1 MIKAH
6 LIAAAR
12 PNFMKVAPLYHAMF
26 AQAWC
31 EPILIHT
38 GQHYDVNMSDAFFTD
53 LRLPEPNHH
62 LGVGSGSHAE
72 QTAGVM
78 VAYEKLCMAERPD
91 MTIVFGDVNS
101 TIACALAAKKL
112 LIQVGHVEAGLRSR
126 DWTMPE
132 EVNRIVTDSI
142 SDVLWT
148 PSDDGDENLRA
159 EGVAEERISRVGNI
173 MIDSYELLR
182 PSIESANVGQEFGL
196 KPGSYAV
203 VTLHRPSN
211 VDEPDVA
218 SDLVAT
224 LIRLAADV
232 PLVFAVHPRTRKNLT
247 SFGLLEKLDAAP
259 GVHLAEP
266 MSYIRFMSLVS
277 GARLIITDS
286 GGLQEETTYLNI
298 PCLTLRPNTERP
310 ITISQ
315 GTNRLARPEEVGG
328 LVDDVLNGN
337 WPDGVR
343 PALWDGRTASR
354 IVDDLARRMG
364 ANVQALVSSTT

>member
-31 EPILIHT
+31 EPILVHT

-53 LRLPEPNHH
+53 LRLPEPDHH
-62 LGVGSGSHAE
+62 LGIGSGSHAE

-78 VAYEKLCMAERPD
+78 VAYEKLCITDRPD
-91 MTIVFGDVNS
+91 ITIVFGDVNS

-112 LIQVGHVEAGLRSR
+112 LIPVGHVEAGLRSR

-148 PSDDGDENLRA
+148 PSDDGDDNLRA

-173 MIDSYELLR
+173 MIDSYEMMR
-182 PSIESANVGQEFGL
+182 PSIEAANVGDEFGL
-196 KPGSYAV
+196 KLRSYAV

-211 VDEPDVA
+211 VDSPRIA
-218 SDLVAT
+218 TDLVAT
-224 LIRLAADV
+224 LIRLSGDV
-232 PLVFAVHPRTRKNLT
+232 PLVFAVHPRTRKNLIE
-247 SFGLLEKLDAAP
+247 FGLLEKLQAAP
-259 GVHLAEP
+259 AVHLTEP

-310 ITISQ
+310 VTITQ
-315 GTNRLARPEEVGG
+315 GTNRLAVPKDVGR
-328 LVDDVLNGN
+328 LVDEILAGN
-337 WPDGVR
+337 WPDGVK
-343 PALWDGRTASR
+343 PALWDGRTAPR
-354 IVDDLARRMG
+354 IVADLARRMG
-364 ANVQALVSSTT
+364 VEVQALVPSTS

>member
-31 EPILIHT
+31 EPILVHT

-53 LRLPEPNHH
+53 LRLPEPDHH
-62 LGVGSGSHAE
+62 LGIGSGSHAE

-78 VAYEKLCMAERPD
+78 VAYEKLCITDRPD
-91 MTIVFGDVNS
+91 ITIVFGDVNS

-112 LIQVGHVEAGLRSR
+112 LIPVGHVEAGLRSR

-148 PSDDGDENLRA
+148 PSDDGDDNLRA

-173 MIDSYELLR
+173 MIDSYELMR
-182 PSIESANVGQEFGL
+182 PSIEAANVGDEFGL
-196 KPGSYAV
+196 APRSYAV

-211 VDEPDVA
+211 VDSPRTA
-218 SDLVAT
+218 ADLVAT
-224 LIRLAADV
+224 LIRLSDDV
-232 PLVFAVHPRTRKNLT
+232 PLVFAVHPRTRKNLIE
-247 SFGLLEKLDAAP
+247 FGLLEKLQAAP
-259 GVHLAEP
+259 AVHLTEP

-310 ITISQ
+310 VTITQ
-315 GTNRLARPEEVGG
+315 GTNRLAVPKDVGR
-328 LVDDVLNGN
+328 LVDEILAGN
-337 WPDGVR
+337 WPDGVK
-343 PALWDGRTASR
+343 PALWDGRTAPR
-354 IVDDLARRMG
+354 IVADLARRMG
-364 ANVQALVSSTT
+364 VEVQALVPSTS

>member
-1 MIKAH
+1 MIKVH

-12 PNFMKVAPLYHAMF
+12 PNFMKVAPLYHALF
-26 AQAWC
+26 GQAWC
-31 EPILIHT
+31 EPILVHT

-53 LRLPEPNHH
+53 LRLPEPHHH
-62 LGVGSGSHAE
+62 LNIGSGSHAE

-78 VAYEKLCMAERPD
+78 VAYEKLCLAERPD

-112 LIQVGHVEAGLRSR
+112 LIPVGHVEAGLRSR

-142 SDVLWT
+142 SDILWT
-148 PSDDGDENLRA
+148 PSEDGDENLRA

-173 MIDSYELLR
+173 MLDSYELLR
-182 PSIESANVGQEFGL
+182 PSIESADVGREFGL
-196 KPGSYAV
+196 KSGSYAV

-211 VDEPDVA
+211 VDAPDIA

-224 LIRLAADV
+224 LIRLAADM

-247 SFGLLEKLDAAP
+247 SFGLLEKLEAAP
-259 GVHLAEP
+259 GVHLTEP

-277 GARLIITDS
+277 GARVIITDS
-286 GGLQEETTYLNI
+286 GGLQEETTYLDI

-315 GTNRLARPEEVGG
+315 GTNRLARPEDVGR
-328 LVDDVLNGN
+328 LVEEVLNGQ
-337 WPDGVR
+337 WPNGVR
-343 PALWDGRTASR
+343 PALWDGRTAAR
-354 IVDDLARRMG
+354 IVDDLARRMD
-364 ANVQALVSSTT
+364 VTVPSLVSSAS

>member
-12 PNFMKVAPLYHAMF
+12 PNFMKVAPLYHALYG
-26 AQAWC
+26 QAWC
-31 EPILIHT
+31 EPILVHT

-53 LRLPEPNHH
+53 LRLPEPHHH

-78 VAYEKLCMAERPD
+78 VAYEKLCLAERPD
-91 MTIVFGDVNS
+91 ITIVFGDVNS

-112 LIQVGHVEAGLRSR
+112 LIPVGHVEAGLRSR

-132 EVNRIVTDSI
+132 EINRIVTDSI
-142 SDVLWT
+142 ADVLWT
-148 PSDDGDENLRA
+148 PSVDGDENLRA

-173 MIDSYELLR
+173 MLDSYEMMR
-182 PSIESANVGQEFGL
+182 PSIESADVAKEFGL
-196 KPGSYAV
+196 KPRSYAV

-211 VDEPDVA
+211 VDSADTA
-218 SDLVAT
+218 TGLVTT
-224 LIRLAADV
+224 LIELSRKL

-247 SFGLLEKLDAAP
+247 EFGLYEKLEAAP
-259 GVHLAEP
+259 GVQLVEP
-266 MSYIRFMSLVS
+266 MGYIRFMSLVS
-277 GARLIITDS
+277 DARLIITDS

-315 GTNRLARPEEVGG
+315 GTNRLARPEDVAG
-328 LVDDVLNGN
+328 LVEEVLSGL

-343 PALWDGRTASR
+343 PALWDGRTAAR
-354 IVDDLARRMG
+354 IVDDMARRMG
-364 ANVQALVSSTT
+364 VAAQTLVSSTS

>member
-26 AQAWC
+26 GQAWC

-53 LRLPEPNHH
+53 LRLPEPHHH

-78 VAYEKLCMAERPD
+78 VAYEKLCLAERPD
-91 MTIVFGDVNS
+91 VTIVFGDVNS

-112 LIQVGHVEAGLRSR
+112 LIPVGHVEAGLRSR

-132 EVNRIVTDSI
+132 EINRIVTDSI
-142 SDVLWT
+142 ADMLWT
-148 PSDDGDENLRA
+148 PSDDGDENLLA
-159 EGVAEERISRVGNI
+159 EGVAKERISLVGNI
-173 MIDSYELLR
+173 MLDSYELLR
-182 PSIESANVGQEFGL
+182 PSIESAGVPKEFGL
-196 KPGSYAV
+196 KPRSYAV

-211 VDEPDVA
+211 VDQPDTA
-218 SDLVAT
+218 SHLVAT
-224 LIRLAADV
+224 LVRLSEEV

-247 SFGLLEKLDAAP
+247 SFGLLDKLEAAP
-259 GVHLAEP
+259 GVHLTEP

-277 GARLIITDS
+277 EARLIITDS

-298 PCLTLRPNTERP
+298 PCVTLRPNTERP
-310 ITISQ
+310 VTITQ
-315 GTNRLARPEEVGG
+315 GTNRLAEPEDVAH
-328 LVDDVLNGN
+328 LVDEVLAGR
-337 WPDGVR
+337 WSDGVR
-343 PALWDGRTASR
+343 PALWDGRTAGR

-364 ANVQALVSSTT
+364 VAAQSLVSSTS

>member
-53 LRLPEPNHH
+53 LRLPEPHHH

-78 VAYEKLCMAERPD
+78 VAYEKLCIAERPHV
-91 MTIVFGDVNS
+91 TIVFGDVNS

-112 LIQVGHVEAGLRSR
+112 LINVAHVEAGLRSR

-173 MIDSYELLR
+173 MLDSYELLR
-182 PSIESANVGQEFGL
+182 PSIESADVRGEMGL
-196 KPGSYAV
+196 DAGAYAV

-211 VDEPDVA
+211 VDSPEVA
-218 SDLVAT
+218 SKLVET
-224 LIRLAADV
+224 LVRISGDV

-247 SFGLLEKLDAAP
+247 NFGLLEKLETAP
-259 GVHLAEP
+259 GVHLTEP

-315 GTNRLARPEEVGG
+315 GTNRLATPENVGG
-328 LVDDVLNGN
+328 MVDDVLKGN
-337 WPDGVR
+337 WPSGVR
-343 PALWDGRTASR
+343 PDLWDGRTAHR
-354 IVDDLARRMG
+354 IVDDLARRMNI
-364 ANVQALVSSTT
+364 NVPSLVSGAT

>member
-12 PNFMKVAPLYHAMF
+12 PNFMKVAPLYHALF
-26 AQAWC
+26 GQAWC
-31 EPILIHT
+31 EPILVRT

-53 LRLPEPNHH
+53 LRLPEPHHH

-78 VAYEKLCMAERPD
+78 VAYEKLCLAERPD
-91 MTIVFGDVNS
+91 ITIVFGDVNS

-112 LIQVGHVEAGLRSR
+112 LISVGHVEAGLRSR
-126 DWTMPE
+126 DWSMPE
-132 EVNRIVTDSI
+132 EINRIVTDSI
-142 SDVLWT
+142 ADVLWT
-148 PSDDGDENLRA
+148 PSEDGDENLLA
-159 EGVAEERISRVGNI
+159 EGVAKERISRVGNI
-173 MIDSYELLR
+173 MLDSYELLR
-182 PSIESANVGQEFGL
+182 PSIESADVAKEFGL
-196 KPGSYAV
+196 ASRSYAV

-211 VDEPDVA
+211 VDSPETA
-218 SDLVAT
+218 TDLVAT
-224 LIRLAADV
+224 LIKVSGDV

-247 SFGLLEKLDAAP
+247 SFGLFDKLEAAP
-259 GVHLAEP
+259 GVHLVEP

-277 GARLIITDS
+277 DARLIITDS

-315 GTNRLARPEEVGG
+315 GTNRLARPRDVARLVEEVLTGR
-328 LVDDVLNGN
+328 

-343 PALWDGRTASR
+343 PALWDGRTAPR

-364 ANVQALVSSTT
+364 AATHALVSSTS

>member
-1 MIKAH
+1 
-6 LIAAAR
+6 
-12 PNFMKVAPLYHAMF
+12 
-26 AQAWC
+26 
-31 EPILIHT
+31 
-38 GQHYDVNMSDAFFTD
+38 
-53 LRLPEPNHH
+53 
-62 LGVGSGSHAE
+62 
-72 QTAGVM
+72 
-78 VAYEKLCMAERPD
+78 
-91 MTIVFGDVNS
+91 MTNVYGDVNS

-112 LIQVGHVEAGLRSR
+112 LIPVGHVEAGLRSR

-148 PSDDGDENLRA
+148 PSEDGDEILRA
-159 EGVAEERISRVGNI
+159 EGVAVELISRVGNI
-173 MIDSYELLR
+173 MLDSYELLR
-182 PSIESANVGQEFGL
+182 PSIESADVGREFGL
-196 KPGSYAV
+196 NSGSYAV

-211 VDEPDVA
+211 VDAPDVA

-224 LIRLAADV
+224 LIRLAADM

-247 SFGLLEKLDAAP
+247 SFGLLEKLEAAP
-259 GVHLAEP
+259 GVHLVEP

-286 GGLQEETTYLNI
+286 GGLQEETTYLDI

-315 GTNRLARPEEVGG
+315 GTNRLARPKDVSR
-328 LVDDVLNGN
+328 LVEDVLTGQ
-337 WPDGVR
+337 WPNGVR
-343 PALWDGRTASR
+343 PALWDGRTAPR

-364 ANVQALVSSTT
+364 VTVPALVSSA

>member
-1 MIKAH
+1 MIKTH

-12 PNFMKVAPLYHAMF
+12 PNFMKVAPLYHALF
-26 AQAWC
+26 GQAWC
-31 EPILIHT
+31 EPILVHT

-53 LRLPEPNHH
+53 LRLPEPHHH
-62 LGVGSGSHAE
+62 LNIGSGSHAE

-78 VAYEKLCMAERPD
+78 VAYEKLCLAERPD

-112 LIQVGHVEAGLRSR
+112 LIPVGHVEAGLRSR

-148 PSDDGDENLRA
+148 PSEDGDENLRA

-173 MIDSYELLR
+173 MLDSYELLR
-182 PSIESANVGQEFGL
+182 PSIESADVGREFGL

-211 VDEPDVA
+211 VDAPDVA

-224 LIRLAADV
+224 LIRLAADL

-247 SFGLLEKLDAAP
+247 SFGLLKKLEAAP
-259 GVHLAEP
+259 GVQLTEP

-286 GGLQEETTYLNI
+286 GGLQEETTYLDI

-315 GTNRLARPEEVGG
+315 GTNRLARPEDVGR
-328 LVDDVLNGN
+328 LVEEVLNGQ
-337 WPDGVR
+337 WPKGVR
-343 PALWDGRTASR
+343 PALWDGRTAAR

-364 ANVQALVSSTT
+364 ASVPTLVSSAS